1 MILDTELRWS
11 KSLGIIFNKVD
22 RYIRMYDKTRYF
34 SLLYSKKIERI
45 FDRIRYLRLKS
56 NISSIN
62 SHNTK
67 IKIESDDNLLYYA

>member
-1 MILDTELRWS
+1 
-11 KSLGIIFNKVD
+11 
-22 RYIRMYDKTRYF
+22 MYDKTRYL